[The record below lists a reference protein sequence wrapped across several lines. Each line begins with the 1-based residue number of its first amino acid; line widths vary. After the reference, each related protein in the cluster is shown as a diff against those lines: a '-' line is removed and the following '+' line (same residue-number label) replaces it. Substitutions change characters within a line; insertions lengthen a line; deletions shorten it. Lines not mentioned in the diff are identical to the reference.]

1 MKQSTAFRF
10 AAVLLACVCL
20 AGLLSGC
27 GVKTSHDEYNER
39 KIEEERRRRES
50 ETLGPPEPA
59 SEAATQETAPPDTPA
74 ETDDPDDP
82 IIPGKWVLTKSHYTQ
97 IAQNST
103 DADGDYVNTYACS
116 LYEYTSKHIYDPE
129 EQIDEED
136 KPWSVCY
143 TCSCTLSN
151 TEIRPGETIGIWIEA
166 KADYFDNRIFG
177 SCCRI
182 YFDRDWMEEAARSEQ
197 GYDYSGLTL
206 YPVHVGTSCG
216 PGYGHALDEPWSDG
230 DWDTLM
236 VEMPIVRQSTLR
248 KHADFTIQFA
258 TDIGNSYFEYT
269 WVPD

>member
-1 MKQSTAFRF
+1 MKRSTAFRF
-10 AAVLLACVCL
+10 LAALLACGCL
-20 AGLLSGC
+20 VGLLGGC
-27 GVKTSHDEYNER
+27 GVKTSHDRYNEQ
-39 KIEEERRRRES
+39 KIEEERRWRETS
-50 ETLGPPEPA
+50 GQAQTEPSTEAPTPET
-59 SEAATQETAPPDTPA
+59 TQPK
-74 ETDDPDDP
+74 ETDDPEDP
-82 IIPGKWVLTKSHYTQ
+82 IIPGKWVLTNSHFTQ

-116 LYEYTSKHIYDPE
+116 LYEHSCEHIYDPE

-136 KPWSVCY
+136 KPWAVHY
-143 TCSCTLSN
+143 TCSCFLSN
-151 TEIRPGETIGIWIEA
+151 TEIRPGESLGIWIEA
-166 KADYFDNRIFG
+166 KADYFNNRIFG

-182 YFDRDWMEEAARSEQ
+182 YFDRSWMEEAAVSEQ
-197 GYDYSGLTL
+197 GYDYSSLIL

-248 KHADFTIQFA
+248 KHAEFTVQFA
-258 TDIGNSYFEYT
+258 TDMGNSYFEFT